1 MWTTA
6 VSHFLQ
12 DAVCLCVL
20 VLYVWLCM
28 HKYVRVYLYSYST
41 LHFLCDSWYMLVSAW
56 RYMGLLNTSA
66 SWRICVCL
74 SIQLCAFLRW
84 LFSCMWLFLHSIH
97 VVRFAMHVQYISVIM
112 WLYRVLRAAGM
123 HYLSLSSHVHTTKCW
138 LSTVRNI
145 YFFIES
151 VSSVKHKYHFNSL
164 LPRCTFVQEHN
175 TPILAHHLDTHL
187 VTAVHW

>member
-20 VLYVWLCM
+20 VLYVWLCV
-28 HKYVRVYLYSYST
+28 HKYACVCICTVTVHCVSFVTHGICWRRPGGIWAYWTLLLVDAYVCVWVHSYS
-41 LHFLCDSWYMLVSAW
+41 M
-56 RYMGLLNTSA
+56 
-66 SWRICVCL
+66 
-74 SIQLCAFLRW
+74 CAFLRW
-84 LFSCMWLFLHSIH
+84 LFSCMWLIPHSIH
-97 VVRFAMHVQYISVIM
+97 AVRFAMHVQYISVIM

-123 HYLSLSSHVHTTKCW
+123 YYLSLSSHVHTTKCW

-151 VSSVKHKYHFNSL
+151 ISSVKHKYHFNSL
-164 LPRCTFVQEHN
+164 LPRCTFIQ
-175 TPILAHHLDTHL
+175 
-187 VTAVHW
+187 